1 MPQNIIKEIQN
12 TTVGGEPLANILWCV
27 GIIVVSFLLRKP
39 ITTLFS
45 RISSSIANKYS
56 GSQHDSMFKELT
68 RKPLERLLSTAFI
81 YLAINQLSVLL
92 DLTIFKRYHTEDNP
106 YIIRLSDLIDKIFWL
121 LIILYLT
128 LFLSRI
134 VDYIFQSLINKAQQ
148 EKNREKEQLLPLLK
162 DMSKITLG
170 VIGFFWI
177 LGSVFG
183 VNIPALITGI
193 GIGGVAIALA
203 AKESVEN
210 FFASFIILTDKP
222 FRTGDTIQIVGYEG
236 VVERV
241 GFRSTRLRHANGSLI
256 IIPNRTIIGEKMENL
271 SQRNQRRIQVDISLG
286 YGFPSEKLQAF
297 LDDIQELFQKLP
309 YIQRPAEI
317 MVHAFGENT
326 FQIRIFYFLPAL
338 LPASY
343 TLHGVKRDINFAVYK
358 LLDSYTEPK
367 ATQTT
372 VIKAKT
378 NPSKEQ

>member
-12 TTVGGEPLANILWCV
+12 TAVGGEPLANILWCV

-162 DMSKITLG
+162 DMSKIILG

-326 FQIRIFYFLPAL
+326 FQI
-338 LPASY
+338 
-343 TLHGVKRDINFAVYK
+343 
-358 LLDSYTEPK
+358 
-367 ATQTT
+367 
-372 VIKAKT
+372 
-378 NPSKEQ
+378 